1 MAHPEKGPDMT
12 SSSKLR
18 RIGLLRTLILSAVA
32 VMALACGGSGK
43 SGTTKSASTR
53 RSRVALKVHDAD
65 PQSRR

>member
-1 MAHPEKGPDMT
+1 MAHPEEGPDMT
-12 SSSKLR
+12 SISKLR
-18 RIGLLRTLILSAVA
+18 RFGLLLTLILSAVA
-32 VMALACGGSGK
+32 AMALGCRGSGK

>member
-1 MAHPEKGPDMT
+1 VAHPEEGPDMT

-18 RIGLLRTLILSAVA
+18 RFGLPLALILPAVA
-32 VMALACGGSGK
+32 VMALGCRGSGK
-43 SGTTKSASTR
+43 SGTTKSASTH